1 MAGHLRTQRRRD
13 LSSGGRSW
21 TPEDTGGHATKAVR
35 DREAPVSNSSSPWL
49 YIQQRHF
56 KAWPR
61 TSGPLSPYT

>member
-49 YIQQRHF
+49 YIQSEALQGVAVHSSF
-56 KAWPR
+56 TGIPA
-61 TSGPLSPYT
+61 